1 MNALEILISVLSIY
15 CALLSI
21 LAAYKVMHS
30 TSKLKLNGNALL
42 HSKDCKQSG
51 EDCGIFSDTDVIK
64 AIGII
69 RVSVLLLNKGLDDS
83 SESDKWYLPLLDDE
97 FRTALASTLTKCLHM
112 PGNELSKQII
122 ETLYASTSAF
132 LRAAKQL
139 DLTNDVQIT
148 IAEYAEICSIAKRK
162 IELCNAN
169 EKCGSTVSDVNTYN
183 DDSDLANKQIS
194 DKSILVG

>member
-1 MNALEILISVLSIY
+1 M
-15 CALLSI
+15 
-21 LAAYKVMHS
+21 
-30 TSKLKLNGNALL
+30 GF
-42 HSKDCKQSG
+42 
-51 EDCGIFSDTDVIK
+51 FSDTDVIK

>member
-1 MNALEILISVLSIY
+1 MSVLSIY

-42 HSKDCKQSG
+42 HSKDCNQSG

-122 ETLYASTSAF
+122 ETLCASTSAF

-169 EKCGSTVSDVNTYN
+169 EKSGSTVSDVNTYN